1 MTMEMTAK
9 TRFMRISPY
18 KVRLVADMVRGKPVG
33 IARDLLALTN
43 KKASGLVKKLI
54 DSAVAN
60 ASQNKEIDVDNLYVG
75 RIFVDQGPT
84 WKRFR
89 PRSMGR
95 FNRIL
100 KRTSHI
106 TVVLKEK

>member
-1 MTMEMTAK
+1 MTAK
-9 TRFMRISPY
+9 TRFVRISPY

-33 IARDLLALTN
+33 IPRDLLNLTD

-60 ASQNKEIDVDNLYVG
+60 ATQNKEIDVDNLYVEK
-75 RIFVDQGPT
+75 IFVDQGPS

-100 KRTSHI
+100 RRTSHI
-106 TVVLKEK
+106 TVVLEEK

>member
-1 MTMEMTAK
+1 MEMTAK
-9 TRFMRISPY
+9 TRYVRISPF
-18 KVRLVADMVRGKPVG
+18 KVRLVADMVRGKPIG
-33 IARDLLALTN
+33 IARDILSLAD
-43 KKASGLVKKLI
+43 KKAAPIVKKLI

-60 ASQNKEIDVDNLYVG
+60 ASHDKNIDVDNLYVQ
-75 RIFVDQGPT
+75 RIFVDEGPT

-95 FNRIL
+95 FNRIF

-106 TVVLKEK
+106 TVVLNEK

>member
-1 MTMEMTAK
+1 METTAK
-9 TRFMRISPY
+9 TRFARISPT
-18 KVRLVADMVRGKPVG
+18 KVRLVVDMVRGRPVG
-33 IARDLLALTN
+33 EARDILALTD
-43 KKASGLVKKLI
+43 KKASALVKKLI
-54 DSAVAN
+54 ESAVAN
-60 ASQNKEIDVDNLYVG
+60 ASQNKEIDVDSLYVR
-75 RIFVDQGPT
+75 RIFVDAGPT

-106 TVVLKEK
+106 TVVLDER

>member
-1 MTMEMTAK
+1 MEMTAK

-33 IARDLLALTN
+33 IARDMLTLTD
-43 KKASGLVKKLI
+43 KKASVIVKKLI

-60 ASQNKEIDVDNLYVG
+60 ASQNKDVDVDNLYVG
-75 RIFVDQGPT
+75 RIFVDEGPT

>member
-1 MTMEMTAK
+1 MEMTAK
-9 TRFMRISPY
+9 TRFVRVSAY

-33 IARDLLALTN
+33 MARDLLSLSD
-43 KKASGLVKKLI
+43 KKASDLVKKLI

-60 ASQNKEIDVDNLYVG
+60 ASQNKEIDVDNLYV
-75 RIFVDQGPT
+75 RTIFVDQGPS

-106 TVVLKEK
+106 TVVLDEK

>member
-1 MTMEMTAK
+1 MEMTAK
-9 TRFMRISPY
+9 TRFVRISAQ
-18 KVRLVADMVRGKPVG
+18 KVRLVADLVRGKRVG
-33 IARDLLALTN
+33 IARDLLNLTD
-43 KKASGLVKKLI
+43 KKAAAIVKKLI

-60 ASQNKEIDVDNLYVG
+60 AGQNKEIDVDTLCVG
-75 RIFVDQGPT
+75 RIFVDEGPT

-106 TVVLKEK
+106 TVVLEEK

>member
-1 MTMEMTAK
+1 MEMTAK

>member
-1 MTMEMTAK
+1 MEMTAK
-9 TRFMRISPY
+9 TRFVRISAY
-18 KVRLVADMVRGKPVG
+18 KVRLVADMIRGKPVG
-33 IARDLLALTN
+33 MARDLLSLSD
-43 KKASGLVKKLI
+43 KKASDLVKKLI

-60 ASQNKEIDVDNLYVG
+60 ASQNKEIDVDNLYV
-75 RIFVDQGPT
+75 RTIFVDQGPS

-106 TVVLKEK
+106 TVVLDEK

>member
-1 MTMEMTAK
+1 MEMTAK
-9 TRFMRISPY
+9 TRYVRISPF
-18 KVRLVADMVRGKPVG
+18 KVRLVADMVRGKRVG
-33 IARDLLALTN
+33 EARDILTLTD
-43 KKASGLVKKLI
+43 KKASGVVKKLI

-60 ASQNKEIDVDNLYVG
+60 AGQNKEIDVDNLYVH
-75 RIFVDQGPT
+75 RIFVDEGPT

-95 FNRIL
+95 FNRIF

-106 TVVLKEK
+106 TVVLDEK

>member
-1 MTMEMTAK
+1 MEMTAK

-33 IARDLLALTN
+33 IARDLLALTD
-43 KKASGLVKKLI
+43 KKASVIVKKLI

-60 ASQNKEIDVDNLYVG
+60 ASQNKEVDVDNLYVG
-75 RIFVDQGPT
+75 RIFVDEGPT

-106 TVVLKEK
+106 TVVLTEK

>member
-1 MTMEMTAK
+1 MEMTAK
-9 TRFMRISPY
+9 TRFVRISPY

-33 IARDLLALTN
+33 IARDLLNLTD
-43 KKASGLVKKLI
+43 KKASALIKKLI

-60 ASQNKEIDVDNLYVG
+60 AGQNKDVDVDNLYVG
-75 RIFVDQGPT
+75 RIFVDQGPS

-106 TVVLKEK
+106 TVVLEEK

>member
-1 MTMEMTAK
+1 MEMTAK
-9 TRFMRISPY
+9 TRFVRISPY

-33 IARDLLALTN
+33 MALDLLNLTD

-60 ASQNKEIDVDNLYVG
+60 ASQNKEIDVDNLYVD

-106 TVVLKEK
+106 TVVLDEK

>member
-1 MTMEMTAK
+1 MEMTAK

-33 IARDLLALTN
+33 IARDLLTLTD

>member
-1 MTMEMTAK
+1 MEMTAK
-9 TRFMRISPY
+9 IRFTRISPY

-33 IARDLLALTN
+33 IARDLLNLTD

-60 ASQNKEIDVDNLYVG
+60 AGQNKDIDVDNLYVG
-75 RIFVDQGPT
+75 RIFVDQGPS

-89 PRSMGR
+89 PLSMGR

-106 TVVLKEK
+106 TVVLEEK

>member
-1 MTMEMTAK
+1 MEMTAK
-9 TRFMRISPY
+9 TRFVRISPY
-18 KVRLVADMVRGKPVG
+18 KIRLVVDMVRGKMVG
-33 IARDLLALTN
+33 EARDILSLTD
-43 KKASGLVKKLI
+43 KKASGVVKKLI

-60 ASQNKEIDVDNLYVG
+60 ASLNKEVDVDSLYVR
-75 RIFVDQGPT
+75 RIFVDGGPT

-106 TVVLKEK
+106 TVVLDER

>member
-1 MTMEMTAK
+1 MEMTAK
-9 TRFMRISPY
+9 TRFARISPS
-18 KVRLVADMVRGKPVG
+18 KVRLVVDMVRGRPVG
-33 IARDLLALTN
+33 EARDILALTD
-43 KKASGLVKKLI
+43 KKASALVKKLI
-54 DSAVAN
+54 ESAVAN
-60 ASQNKEIDVDNLYVG
+60 ASQNKEIDVDNLYVR
-75 RIFVDQGPT
+75 RIFVDAGPT

-106 TVVLKEK
+106 TVVLDER